1 MEVAAAAWAAMV
13 VVAAS
18 AAVEVAVASA
28 VNEAVASAANEA
40 VVSAANE
47 AAASAP
53 LVVDLV
59 EDSDSGV
66 MAASEV
72 VRMGDPPPGTVSNPA

>member
-28 VNEAVASAANEA
+28 ANEAVA
-40 VVSAANE
+40 SAANE